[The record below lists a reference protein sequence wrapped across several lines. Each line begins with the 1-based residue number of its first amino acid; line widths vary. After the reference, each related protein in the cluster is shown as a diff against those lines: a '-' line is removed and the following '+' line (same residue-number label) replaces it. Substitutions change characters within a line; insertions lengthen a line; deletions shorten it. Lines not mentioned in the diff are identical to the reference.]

1 VGTQPQR
8 VDDRYFVGAGVL
20 YKVSRMFQLKADLR
34 QEWTLS
40 NTLGNNLTA
49 SVVTIGGRVQY

>member
-1 VGTQPQR
+1 L
-8 VDDRYFVGAGVL
+8 L

-40 NTLGNNLTA
+40 NTAGNNLTA
-49 SVVTIGGRVQY
+49 SVVMLGGRVQY